1 MVTIRYQLADGHF
14 DVIEVTEEFAAEYAA
29 MEHRDKLIERKET
42 RRHQSLDKSL
52 EHGWDI
58 ADPSA
63 DVALQAEQDEDK
75 ERLYAALRKLTDKQR
90 AVLLLY
96 IEEGKSFR
104 DIAKELGLNKDTVRE
119 HYLAAIKNL
128 KKFLKN
134 TPSKFNFRGY

>member
-1 MVTIRYQLADGHF
+1 MATIRYQLADGHF
-14 DVIEVTEEFAAEYAA
+14 DVIEVTEEFAAEYAS

-52 EHGWDI
+52 ERGWDI
-58 ADPSA
+58 ADPST
-63 DVALQAEQDEDK
+63 DVALQAERDEDK
-75 ERLYAALRKLTDKQR
+75 ERLYAALQKLTDKQR

-134 TPSKFNFRGY
+134 TPSKFNPRGY

>member
-1 MVTIRYQLADGHF
+1 MARIRYFDGTKY
-14 DVIEVTEEFAAEYAA
+14 VEIEVTEEFAAEYAA

-58 ADPSA
+58 PDPSA
-63 DVALQAEQDEDK
+63 DVALQAERNEEK
-75 ERLYAALRKLTDKQR
+75 ARLSSALQRLTDKQR

-96 IEEGKSFR
+96 IEDGLSFR
-104 DIAKELGLNKDTVRE
+104 EIAANLGVNKDTIRE

-128 KKFLKN
+128 RKFLQN
-134 TPSKFNFRGY
+134 TPSK

>member
-1 MVTIRYQLADGHF
+1 MARIRYFDGAKH
-14 DVIEVTEEFAAEYAA
+14 VEIEVTEEFAAEYAA
-29 MEHRDKLIERKET
+29 MEHRDELIERKET

-63 DVALQAEQDEDK
+63 DVALQAERNEEK
-75 ERLYAALRKLTDKQR
+75 ARLSSALQRLTDKQR

-96 IEEGKSFR
+96 IEDGLSFR
-104 DIAKELGLNKDTVRE
+104 EIAANLGVNKDTVRE

-128 KKFLKN
+128 KKFLQN
-134 TPSKFNFRGY
+134 TPSK

>member
-1 MVTIRYQLADGHF
+1 MATIRYQLADGHF
-14 DVIEVTEEFAAEYAA
+14 YVIEVTEEFAAEYAA

-58 ADPSA
+58 PDMSA
-63 DVALQAEQDEDK
+63 DVALQAERNEEK
-75 ERLYAALRKLTDKQR
+75 ARLSSALKKLTDKQR

-104 DIAKELGLNKDTVRE
+104 EIGEELGIHKDTVKE
-119 HYLAAIKNL
+119 HYHAAIKNL
-128 KKFLKN
+128 RKIL
-134 TPSKFNFRGY
+134 R

>member
-1 MVTIRYQLADGHF
+1 MVRIRYFDGTKY
-14 DVIEVTEEFAAEYAA
+14 VEIEVTEEFAAAYAA

-58 ADPSA
+58 PDPSA
-63 DVALQAEQDEDK
+63 DVALQAERNEEK
-75 ERLYAALRKLTDKQR
+75 ARLSSALQRLTDKQR

-128 KKFLKN
+128 KKFLQN
-134 TPSKFNFRGY
+134 TPSK

>member
-1 MVTIRYQLADGHF
+1 MARIRYFDGTKY
-14 DVIEVTEEFAAEYAA
+14 VEIEVTEEFAAEYAA

-63 DVALQAEQDEDK
+63 DVVLQAERDEDT
-75 ERLYAALRKLTDKQR
+75 ALLHSALQRLTDKQR

-96 IEEGKSFR
+96 IEEVKSFR
-104 DIAKELGLNKDTVRE
+104 EIGEILGIHKDTVKE
-119 HYLAAIKNL
+119 HYHAAIKKL
-128 KKFLKN
+128 KKFLQ
-134 TPSKFNFRGY
+134 

>member
-1 MVTIRYQLADGHF
+1 MATIRYQLADGHF

-63 DVALQAEQDEDK
+63 DVALQAERNEEK
-75 ERLYAALRKLTDKQR
+75 ARLSSALKKLTDKQR

-96 IEEGKSFR
+96 IEEGLSFR
-104 DIAKELGLNKDTVRE
+104 EIGEKLGIHKDKSRNITTR
-119 HYLAAIKNL
+119 
-128 KKFLKN
+128 
-134 TPSKFNFRGY
+134 R

>member
-1 MVTIRYQLADGHF
+1 MARIRYFDGTKY
-14 DVIEVTEEFAAEYAA
+14 VEIEVSEEFAAEYTA

-58 ADPSA
+58 PDMSA
-63 DVALQAEQDEDK
+63 DVALQAERNEEK
-75 ERLYAALRKLTDKQR
+75 TRLSSALKKLTDKQR

-96 IEEGKSFR
+96 IEESLSFR
-104 DIAKELGLNKDTVRE
+104 EIAAKLGVNKDTVRE

-128 KKFLKN
+128 KKFLQN
-134 TPSKFNFRGY
+134 TPSK

>member
-1 MVTIRYQLADGHF
+1 MAHIRYFDGTKY
-14 DVIEVTEEFAAEYAA
+14 VEIEVTEEFAAEYAA

-52 EHGWDI
+52 EHGWDV

-63 DVALQAEQDEDK
+63 DVALQAERNEDK
-75 ERLYAALRKLTDKQR
+75 ERLYAALQGLTDKQR

-104 DIAKELGLNKDTVRE
+104 EIGEELGIHKDTVKE
-119 HYLAAIKNL
+119 HYHAAIKNL
-128 KKFLKN
+128 RKIL
-134 TPSKFNFRGY
+134 R

>member
-1 MVTIRYQLADGHF
+1 MVRIRYFDGAKH
-14 DVIEVTEEFAAEYAA
+14 VEIEVTEEFAAEYAA

-63 DVALQAEQDEDK
+63 DVALQAERNEEK
-75 ERLYAALRKLTDKQR
+75 ARLSSALKKLTDKQR

-96 IEEGKSFR
+96 IEEGLSFR
-104 DIAKELGLNKDTVRE
+104 EIAANLGVNKDTVRE

-134 TPSKFNFRGY
+134 TPSKFNSRGY

>member
-1 MVTIRYQLADGHF
+1 MARIRYFDGAKH
-14 DVIEVTEEFAAEYAA
+14 VEIEVTEEFAAEYAA

-58 ADPSA
+58 PDPSA
-63 DVALQAEQDEDK
+63 DVALQAERNEEK
-75 ERLYAALRKLTDKQR
+75 ARLSSALQRLTDKQR

-96 IEEGKSFR
+96 IEDGLSFR
-104 DIAKELGLNKDTVRE
+104 EIAANLGVNKDTVRE

-128 KKFLKN
+128 KKFLQN
-134 TPSKFNFRGY
+134 TPSK

>member
-1 MVTIRYQLADGHF
+1 MPRIRYFNGAKY
-14 DVIEVTEEFAAEYAA
+14 VEIEVTEEFASEYAA

-58 ADPSA
+58 PDPSA
-63 DVALQAEQDEDK
+63 DVALQAERNEEK
-75 ERLYAALRKLTDKQR
+75 ARLSSALQRLTDKQR

-96 IEEGKSFR
+96 IEDGLSFR
-104 DIAKELGLNKDTVRE
+104 EIAANLGVNKDTVRE

-128 KKFLKN
+128 KKFLQN
-134 TPSKFNFRGY
+134 TPSK

>member
-1 MVTIRYQLADGHF
+1 MATIRYQLADGHF

-58 ADPSA
+58 PDMSA
-63 DVALQAEQDEDK
+63 DVALQAERNEEK
-75 ERLYAALRKLTDKQR
+75 ARLSSALKKLTDKQR

-96 IEEGKSFR
+96 IKEGLSFR
-104 DIAKELGLNKDTVRE
+104 EIAAKLGVNKDTVRE

-128 KKFLKN
+128 KKFLQN
-134 TPSKFNFRGY
+134 TPSK

>member
-1 MVTIRYQLADGHF
+1 MARIRYFDGTKY
-14 DVIEVTEEFAAEYAA
+14 VEIEVTEEFAAEYTA

-52 EHGWDI
+52 EHGWDV

-63 DVALQAEQDEDK
+63 DVALQAERDEDK
-75 ERLYAALRKLTDKQR
+75 AVLHSALQRLTDKQR

-104 DIAKELGLNKDTVRE
+104 EIGEKLGIHKDTVKE
-119 HYLAAIKNL
+119 HYHAAIKKL
-128 KKFLKN
+128 KKFLQ
-134 TPSKFNFRGY
+134 

>member
-1 MVTIRYQLADGHF
+1 MARIRYFDGAKH
-14 DVIEVTEEFAAEYAA
+14 VEIEVTEEFAAEYAA

-58 ADPSA
+58 PDPSA

-96 IEEGKSFR
+96 IEEGLSFR
-104 DIAKELGLNKDTVRE
+104 EIAAKLGVNKDTVRE

-128 KKFLKN
+128 KKFLQN
-134 TPSKFNFRGY
+134 TPSK

>member
-1 MVTIRYQLADGHF
+1 MARIQYFDGTKY
-14 DVIEVTEEFAAEYAA
+14 VEIEVTEEFAAEYAA

-75 ERLYAALRKLTDKQR
+75 ERLYAALQKLTDKQR

-104 DIAKELGLNKDTVRE
+104 EIGEELGIHKDTVKE
-119 HYLAAIKNL
+119 HYHAAIKKL
-128 KKFLKN
+128 KKFLQ
-134 TPSKFNFRGY
+134 

>member
-1 MVTIRYQLADGHF
+1 MVRIRYFDGAKH
-14 DVIEVTEEFAAEYAA
+14 VEIEVTEEFASEYAA

-58 ADPSA
+58 PDPSA
-63 DVALQAEQDEDK
+63 DVALQAERNEEK
-75 ERLYAALRKLTDKQR
+75 ARLSSALQRLTDKQR

-96 IEEGKSFR
+96 IEDGLSFR
-104 DIAKELGLNKDTVRE
+104 EIAANLGVNKDTVRE

-128 KKFLKN
+128 KKFLQN
-134 TPSKFNFRGY
+134 TPSK